1 MIFKNIRDPAIGDLL
16 PSRVA
21 FEHLERVMKFAGW
34 ISPLKGTRFYWL
46 YRAWSVLVTTLS
58 GIYVPVGFFAS
69 YIINFSSFTP
79 GDFLTSIQVAFNAA
93 CLFVK
98 IVILIPNVWRF
109 QKAKD
114 QLDIMDK
121 RFVLEGEAIE
131 IHRCVV
137 RCNSVY
143 MVYQTIYASYSLLTY
158 FSSVLT
164 GSTPWGIYI
173 PFVDYRS
180 STHSLWLAATFELI
194 VGSGSVLLDLLVDI
208 YPVIFGILLRTHIQL
223 LMKRVARLRES
234 TSKTED
240 ETYEELVNCVK
251 DHKNIL
257 QYSDILRP
265 VISGTIF
272 AQFLAI
278 GLCLGLS
285 MANLL
290 FFSNIWTGLATFV
303 FIFVL
308 MIQTFPFCFI
318 CELVEDDCIGLT
330 NAIFHSNWIG
340 ASKRYKTTLIYF
352 LQQTQRTITFIAGGI
367 FPICMKTNIEMAK
380 LAFTVVTVVKQMNFI
395 EKLK

>member
-1 MIFKNIRDPAIGDLL
+1 
-16 PSRVA
+16 
-21 FEHLERVMKFAGW
+21 
-34 ISPLKGTRFYWL
+34 
-46 YRAWSVLVTTLS
+46 
-58 GIYVPVGFFAS
+58 
-69 YIINFSSFTP
+69 
-79 GDFLTSIQVAFNAA
+79 
-93 CLFVK
+93 
-98 IVILIPNVWRF
+98 
-109 QKAKD
+109 
-114 QLDIMDK
+114 
-121 RFVLEGEAIE
+121 
-131 IHRCVV
+131 
-137 RCNSVY
+137 
-143 MVYQTIYASYSLLTY
+143 
-158 FSSVLT
+158 
-164 GSTPWGIYI
+164 
-173 PFVDYRS
+173 
-180 STHSLWLAATFELI
+180 
-194 VGSGSVLLDLLVDI
+194 
-208 YPVIFGILLRTHIQL
+208 
-223 LMKRVARLRES
+223 MKRVARLRES

-367 FPICMKTNIEMAK
+367 FPICMKTNIEVIGDTGSDIWSGASRICATRCILACDAVSNGLKRSSKLQAK
-380 LAFTVVTVVKQMNFI
+380 ASALSIGDLAQVSSGSRTGNFGAACRLYRLLSFHSANLELSSAVASSSMVSVAFLFEI
-395 EKLK
+395 ISSFLTLLAIRR